1 MIASARMY
9 EWSPSLVRAW
19 RTLLEWVSRRARANL
34 EVLDRGSISLEE
46 IWARDD
52 MACVFMCGYPWALS
66 EIRPALLAAPV
77 PSPPRYR
84 GRPEYVSDFVVR
96 ADGPWRSLEDT
107 FGGTIA
113 FSTEWSHSGYNAAR
127 YHLLRYLSPGQPG
140 LFARAAGPYMRQRR
154 VIEAVLQGEADVAA
168 IDGYACD
175 LLRRHDPE
183 VVARLRIIA
192 TTAPAPAPPLV
203 ASPGLPADVRARIQE
218 ALLRVHTDPT
228 MAEAL
233 DDLLLTRFAPV
244 NPEAFDL
251 FLAWQRAAERAGYP
265 KLA

>member
-1 MIASARMY
+1 
-9 EWSPSLVRAW
+9 
-19 RTLLEWVSRRARANL
+19 
-34 EVLDRGSISLEE
+34 
-46 IWARDD
+46 
-52 MACVFMCGYPWALS
+52 
-66 EIRPALLAAPV
+66 
-77 PSPPRYR
+77 
-84 GRPEYVSDFVVR
+84 
-96 ADGPWRSLEDT
+96 
-107 FGGTIA
+107 
-113 FSTEWSHSGYNAAR
+113 
-127 YHLLRYLSPGQPG
+127 
-140 LFARAAGPYMRQRR
+140 MRQRR

-203 ASPGLPADVRARIQE
+203 ASPGLAADVRARIQE

-233 DDLLLTRFAPV
+233 DNLLLTRFAPV

>member
-1 MIASARMY
+1 
-9 EWSPSLVRAW
+9 VD
-19 RTLLEWVSRRARANL
+19 L
-34 EVLDRGSISLEE
+34 EVLDSRSASLEE

-66 EIRPALLAAPV
+66 RARPILLAAPV
-77 PSPPRYR
+77 PSPTRYR
-84 GRPEYVSDFVVR
+84 GKPEYVSDFVVR
-96 ADGPWRSLEDT
+96 ADSPCRTLEDT
-107 FGGTIA
+107 FGKTIA

-127 YHLLRYLSPGQPG
+127 YHLLRYVASDRPG

-183 VVARLRIIA
+183 IVSSLRVVA
-192 TTAPAPAPPLV
+192 TTAPAPSPPLV
-203 ASPGLPADVRARIQE
+203 ASQGLPGDIRTRIQE
-218 ALLRVHTDPT
+218 ALLRVHTDPA
-228 MAEAL
+228 MAETL

-251 FLAWQRAAERAGYP
+251 FVAWQRAAERAGYP